1 QKESPFFF
9 IFAHTTALAFGWR
22 SNDHQ
27 PNQRVNYF
35 LPTNILLIP
44 FSKFKNFM
52 IVFPKIQEKNR
63 A

>member
-1 QKESPFFF
+1 FF

-35 LPTNILLIP
+35 LPTNILLIL
-44 FSKFKNFM
+44 
-52 IVFPKIQEKNR
+52 IVLFILMNGTVKALYILIDMKS
-63 A
+63 